1 MILEKLHDIPE
12 VLPVEVMLALAT
24 DVLIT
29 LRQLYKNGIPWI
41 CRLEHIKMDD
51 DGHIKLIDF
60 GDDEYKH
67 IPFYGKDDEDEAIIM
82 DGECHLDGSYSDKWR
97 YPLSGYIAIM
107 KHLCEKNNIP
117 SENILQAAE
126 ASMVT
131 YEYQNLKDVHQP
143 IWFEE
148 YEDIMR
154 TESEKDDPKYGQL
167 VPANRKCEDRADM
180 IYGNIEPWMTEET
193 TWLDIGCNVGWFV
206 FELVIHFDVTG
217 VDFDME
223 KIQFARMMAEGGN
236 SPAKF
241 LHMDIN
247 VDTVLDMPKYDVISV
262 MSMLHLKLVAD
273 KDASAFW
280 ELFGAIAYKA
290 TKAMFFEFPP
300 HSYKLLGL
308 ADGKE
313 FMDRVKDI
321 GGFDSVEEIGRTDA
335 GRPMLKCL
343 KGGGSCLK

>member
-1 MILEKLHDIPE
+1 MIHYCAKNDIPC
-12 VLPVEVMLALAT
+12 
-24 DVLIT
+24 D
-29 LRQLYKNGIPWI
+29 N
-41 CRLEHIKMDD
+41 
-51 DGHIKLIDF
+51 
-60 GDDEYKH
+60 
-67 IPFYGKDDEDEAIIM
+67 II
-82 DGECHLDGSYSDKWR
+82 
-97 YPLSGYIAIM
+97 
-107 KHLCEKNNIP
+107 
-117 SENILQAAE
+117 QAAE

-148 YEDIMR
+148 YKDIMR

-167 VPANRKCEDRADM
+167 VSANRKCEDRADM
-180 IYGNIEPWMTEET
+180 IYKNIEPWMTEET

-206 FELVIHFDVTG
+206 FEFRNYFNIFG
-217 VDFDME
+217 VDFDKE
-223 KIQFARMMAEGGN
+223 KIAFAKMMAEGNGV
-236 SPAKF
+236 SVMHF
-241 LHMDIN
+241 SHMDIN

-313 FMDRVKDI
+313 FMGKVKEI
-321 GGFDSVEEIGRTDA
+321 GEFDSVEEIGHTDA

-343 KGGGSCLK
+343 K